1 MFRNFRNKYI
11 GDRKF
16 YSHILSIAIPMIL
29 QNVVTNF
36 VSLLDNI
43 MVGLVGT
50 EQMSGVAIV
59 NQFMFIFNL
68 SIFGAVSG
76 PSIFGTQYYGKGD
89 YEGQKQTFR
98 FRLYVVSLITV
109 AGLLIFWFF
118 QDPLISLYLS
128 KDDAPEVLNATLNY
142 GKEYLGIMLFTLIPF
157 AYGQAYA
164 SALRESGETK
174 VQMIGSFSAVGINL
188 VLDYVLIFGKFG
200 FPVMGVKGAAIAT
213 LVAKIIEALVIVLW
227 AHTHNRKFQFLNKL
241 FNSFGISKELFGP
254 MLKKSFPLFVNEF
267 LWSLGMALI
276 SQCYSVRGLDVVAA
290 RNISST
296 INNLFGVVYLQ
307 LGCCIS
313 IFVGQNLGAGKLKEA
328 KETDNKM
335 IVFSVF
341 VATLVGV
348 VMLPAAFLFPQIYNT
363 EPQIKELSTTFI
375 VMMSIAMPMWAYT
388 NACYFTLRSGGKVLI
403 TFAFDAISTWGLM
416 LPLAFVLSYFTNLS
430 IEWVFAIV
438 TYSEL
443 IKCVVGYFMVRS
455 DKWIVNLTEDGDTLS
470 KETNRE

>member
-1 MFRNFRNKYI
+1 MFKNFRDKYI
-11 GDRKF
+11 GDRRF
-16 YSHILSIAIPMIL
+16 YAHILSVAIPMIL

-76 PSIFGTQYYGKGD
+76 PSIFGTQFFGKGD

-98 FRLYVVSLITV
+98 FRLYVVSLITIV
-109 AGLLIFWFF
+109 GGLIFWFF
-118 QDPLISLYLS
+118 REPLISLYLS

-142 GKEYLGIMLFTLIPF
+142 GKEYLSIMLFTLIPF

-200 FPVMGVKGAAIAT
+200 FPVMGVKGAAVAT
-213 LVAKIIEALVIVLW
+213 LIAKIVEALVIIIW
-227 AHTHNRKFQFLNKL
+227 AHTHNQKFRFLNKL
-241 FNSFGISKELFGP
+241 FNSFAISKELFAP
-254 MLKKSFPLFVNEF
+254 MLKKSFPLFINEF

-313 IFVGQNLGAGKLKEA
+313 IFVGQDLGAGKLKEA

-335 IVFSVF
+335 IVFSVL
-341 VATLVGV
+341 VATIVGI
-348 VMLPAAFLFPQIYNT
+348 VMLPAAFWFPEIYNT
-363 EPQIKELSTTFI
+363 EPRIKQLATTFI
-375 VMMSIAMPMWAYT
+375 LMMSAAMPMWAYT
-388 NACYFTLRSGGKVLI
+388 NACYFTLRSGGKTLI
-403 TFAFDAISTWGLM
+403 TFAFDAVSTWGLM
-416 LPLAFVLSYFTNLS
+416 LPLALILSYFTDLS

-443 IKCVVGYFMVRS
+443 LKCVAGYFMVRS
-455 DKWIVNLTEDGDTLS
+455 DKWIVNLTGSGNSQEN
-470 KETNRE
+470 KE